1 MAPLYLRAHSLTVH
15 GSPAYKQRACQFV
28 TDATIPMTR
37 RINEELSD
45 ISTTPGPTS
54 HTDQPSRGEKRE
66 QTTSEA
72 TTKVLVGGR
81 TSKASSNKRRLQP
94 HNDARIQWLRA
105 GAVAFGLGVAITTG
119 HGVASAD
126 SSDSGSESS
135 GTSAS
140 PSEGSG
146 PRSAESTAP
155 PQKRNTTES
164 IRPDEDAGAEPGSS
178 ASSRRSGSDTSSS
191 RALPQPDD
199 STVSTRHGDNGRKAD
214 DKPVASASDSDIAA
228 GDSDGEQTDASAGA
242 EHSGESTA
250 NTPDSSNLSDGTP
263 ARLERAVLAPSVD
276 ATDTG
281 VRPTDNPTPAAP
293 VGQLAGALSLAVRE
307 MDNTPPANPA
317 SSAVG
322 TGLFV
327 PLNSLFAFG
336 GRCGLICNGA
346 DGTETQVNGVSGGWL
361 VGNGG
366 AGWSSTLA
374 GVAGGNGGNGG
385 LLWATAA
392 SVAPAALALPAAGVA
407 TPVCWP
413 DGVEMVAQAA
423 PE

>member
-1 MAPLYLRAHSLTVH
+1 M
-15 GSPAYKQRACQFV
+15 
-28 TDATIPMTR
+28 
-37 RINEELSD
+37 
-45 ISTTPGPTS
+45 
-54 HTDQPSRGEKRE
+54 
-66 QTTSEA
+66 
-72 TTKVLVGGR
+72 
-81 TSKASSNKRRLQP
+81 
-94 HNDARIQWLRA
+94 
-105 GAVAFGLGVAITTG
+105 
-119 HGVASAD
+119 
-126 SSDSGSESS
+126 
-135 GTSAS
+135 
-140 PSEGSG
+140 
-146 PRSAESTAP
+146 
-155 PQKRNTTES
+155 
-164 IRPDEDAGAEPGSS
+164 
-178 ASSRRSGSDTSSS
+178 
-191 RALPQPDD
+191 
-199 STVSTRHGDNGRKAD
+199 
-214 DKPVASASDSDIAA
+214 ASASDSDIAA

-385 LLWATAA
+385 LLWGNGGIGGAGG
-392 SVAPAALALPAAGVA
+392 LGAAGGRVA